1 MGVPGFFKWLID
13 NKKKLKSKNLISETI
28 DKKVKYLMLDT
39 NCLLHPCVNCVKDN
53 YLSGK
58 LILQKNV
65 SIRDTIEEEINKL
78 IETRINEM
86 IDKINPELIYIA
98 IDGVAPL
105 AKILQQRQR
114 RHRYLYD
121 TKIKLND
128 NINNETQNILIER
141 VTDDGIIIPSLPV
154 SSIELTPGTD
164 YMERINKRMI
174 EFVKKIGNERK
185 IKYIYSSY
193 HVEGE
198 GEHKILQFIKNN
210 ITKGDTIAIYGL
222 DADLLFLA
230 LSLGI
235 EHDLYIMREKS
246 IFQNKKVEIDE
257 EMSYNY
263 VEINELHSMINK
275 LNINTYDFIMLCYLV
290 GNDFIPGL
298 LTTDIKRRGLDK
310 LMTSYEETRKII
322 NKNIV
327 NKIND
332 KIIINYD
339 VIFEIFK
346 KLEYTERGI
355 WRNINRDKMD
365 ITIQQK
371 QENFNKFLTGQNMN
385 TDCLEKIEFSSETEY
400 YNYYLGINDST
411 VDKNTIKK
419 MVKDYITGMEW
430 CINYYLNDC
439 KSWSWG
445 YNFMIAPLIND
456 ILRYFPNSIKIEN
469 DIRELCPVEQ
479 LLLAIPIDT
488 YKYVI
493 NKTLI
498 NKMKQNKEIGY
509 MFPETFDIDINKES
523 VFWKCQVK
531 IPMVE
536 YYEYI
541 KNIKLINIHDEKNE
555 ILKNIYN

>member
-1 MGVPGFFKWLID
+1 MGVPGFFKWLLE
-13 NKKKLKSKNLISETI
+13 NKSKLKSKNLIRNSIE
-28 DKKVKYLMLDT
+28 KKVKYLMLDT

-58 LILQKNV
+58 LTLKKDI
-65 SIRDTIEEEINKL
+65 SIREAIEEEINKL
-78 IETRINEM
+78 IETRIEDM
-86 IDKINPELIYIA
+86 INKINPELIYIA

-121 TKIKLND
+121 TKIKLKD
-128 NINNETQNILIER
+128 NMNNEIQNIIVER
-141 VTDDGIIIPSLPV
+141 VTYDGIIIPSLPV

-164 YMERINKRMI
+164 YMERINKKMI
-174 EFVKKIGNERK
+174 EFVKRIGNEKK

-198 GEHKILQFIKNN
+198 GEHKILQYIKNN
-210 ITKGDTIAIYGL
+210 ITKGETIAIYGL

-230 LSLGI
+230 LSLDI

-263 VEINELHSMINK
+263 VEINELHLLINK
-275 LNINTYDFIMLCYLV
+275 LNINTYDFIMLCYLI

-298 LTTDIKRRGLDK
+298 LTTEIKRRGLDK
-310 LMTSYEETRKII
+310 LITSYEETRKII

-327 NKIND
+327 EKIND

-339 VIFEIFK
+339 VIYEIFK

-365 ITIQQK
+365 ITEEQK
-371 QENFNKFLTGQNMN
+371 QENFKKFLTGQNMN
-385 TDCLEKIEFSSETEY
+385 TDCLEKIEFTSETEY
-400 YNYYLGINDST
+400 YNYYLGINESV

-419 MVKDYITGMEW
+419 MVTDYITGMEW
-430 CINYYLNDC
+430 CINYYLNEC

-445 YNFMIAPLIND
+445 YNFMIAPLISD
-456 ILRYFPNSIKIEN
+456 ILKYFPNLIKIEN
-469 DIRELCPVEQ
+469 NVRELCPIEQ

-488 YKYVI
+488 YKYVV
-493 NKTLI
+493 NKYI
-498 NKMKQNKEIGY
+498 IKKIKENREIGY
-509 MFPETFDIDINKES
+509 MFPEKFDLDVNKETIY
-523 VFWKCQVK
+523 WKCQVR

-536 YYEYI
+536 YFEYI
-541 KNIKLINIHDEKNE
+541 KNIKLINIIDEKNL
-555 ILKNIYN
+555 ILNNINN